1 MPKWDAV
8 PNLPPKLGG
17 TYNKGMGQLSTSIWH
32 QIEDGEAWGF
42 QPMGNPKPHQTI
54 SALDATRCS
63 PPVPGRQAGE
73 GDSQSQG
80 AGGPGR
86 PPAPVGVGS
95 PRSHRSGTRIRGNSG
110 VPRPGSKRRGPSL
123 ARDRAFHR
131 CGSDGIRWAGGKL
144 INLVPITQHNPTLGL
159 GGGMHQGDGARRRG
173 RFGKASAE
181 QRGEGSHAR
190 RRGERARRV

>member
-17 TYNKGMGQLSTSIWH
+17 TYNKGMGQPSTSIWY

-86 PPAPVGVGS
+86 PPAPVGVES
-95 PRSHRSGTRIRGNSG
+95 PRANRSGTRIRGNSG
-110 VPRPGSKRRGPSL
+110 SFGPGLSVAVHRWPVAVPSL
-123 ARDRAFHR
+123 
-131 CGSDGIRWAGGKL
+131 GSDGIRWAGGKL